1 MENTPY
7 QAKAIKILEERTRKA
22 KADHKAKKEAKKAM
36 TAKMRP
42 IKKAIKDAEKR
53 IFVLQG
59 RIDNNKL
66 QLLEIRCEYEK

>member
-7 QAKAIKILEERTRKA
+7 QLEAIRIIEDRRRKA
-22 KADHKAKKEAKKAM
+22 RADHKAKKEAKKTM

-53 IFVLQG
+53 IVVLQG

-66 QLLEIRCEYEK
+66 QLLEIRGEYEK